1 MSGYEVNFDGLVGLT
16 HHYAG
21 LSFGNQASTLNQKN
35 LSNPKLAAKQ
45 GLLKMKALADLGYQQ
60 GVLPPQERPH
70 LPTLR
75 KLGFQGSDEAILAQV
90 IRQTPQLLSALSS
103 ASCMWTANAATVSP
117 SADSADGRVHFT
129 AANLNNKFHRA
140 IEAETTSRVLQR
152 IFNNEQHFAHH
163 DALPQQSLFG
173 DEGAAW
179 GDGGIWP
186 V

>member
-117 SADSADGRVHFT
+117 SADSAKPPQGCCSVFSIT
-129 AANLNNKFHRA
+129 APYP
-140 IEAETTSRVLQR
+140 
-152 IFNNEQHFAHH
+152 
-163 DALPQQSLFG
+163 D
-173 DEGAAW
+173 
-179 GDGGIWP
+179 
-186 V
+186 